1 VLAKA
6 PEARQDAELG
16 PVLRVL
22 QKVEF
27 TAALESTVLREL
39 ARFVRYESY
48 PDADHTVVKQGDP
61 GALFYI
67 ILSGDG
73 MRLWQYKQK
82 TRTW

>member
-1 VLAKA
+1 MLAKA
-6 PEARQDAELG
+6 SEARQDAELG
-16 PVLRVL
+16 PVLRLL

-39 ARFVRYESY
+39 ARFVMYESY
-48 PDADHTVVKQGDP
+48 PAAEHTVVKQGDP

-73 MRLWQYKQK
+73 M
-82 TRTW
+82 